1 LSSSV
6 IRLFL
11 KASISVLL
19 GLTFKKALLSA
30 CFGLSWVGSMDG
42 CEFWGVKIGDL
53 GGMGGAGKV
62 KSYLKI

>member
-1 LSSSV
+1 
-6 IRLFL
+6 
-11 KASISVLL
+11 
-19 GLTFKKALLSA
+19 
-30 CFGLSWVGSMDG
+30 MDG